1 MVPSCRGSVNLHL
14 ESENC
19 KINVK
24 PERKEGVGTADS
36 SPRAAMQA
44 HRAPYYRSRRVNL

>member
-1 MVPSCRGSVNLHL
+1 MVPSRRASIKLHL

-19 KINVK
+19 KIHVK

-44 HRAPYYRSRRVNL
+44 FRAQYYRSRLVKL

>member
-24 PERKEGVGTADS
+24 RKRKEGGGHS
-36 SPRAAMQA
+36 GQ
-44 HRAPYYRSRRVNL
+44 